1 MLPELDHLNFSVLEH
16 YILTLI
22 LSVIIVVITVIVSKI
37 YATKIDFGKKDT
49 KRSEVIYINKPDDK
63 QFSTINSKMKRPL
76 AAFAESMIHA
86 DMTEE
91 QLLCEK
97 EVRQQQLI
105 QIYELMKQQSNKF
118 GEISLSDVEEQ
129 MKLYQ

>member
-49 KRSEVIYINKPDDK
+49 KRSEINKPDDK